1 MCVLA
6 MSFSVVYSSL
16 LLFVVVCLYFVPGRG
31 CFIAANLGLS
41 LIATM
46 ATSTALRTIVEGM
59 SSIVLAALRQG
70 TAMCYNVST
79 ALRTIVETMM
89 FVSGCVVFI
98 LRKLTA
104 MCYGTAALCALII
117 KWVLS
122 ALCARMYLYPLCVAW
137 LYHGYH
143 LPSAQLSLQHYKPG
157 GLSSA

>member
-1 MCVLA
+1 
-6 MSFSVVYSSL
+6 MSFPVVYYPL
-16 LLFVVVCLYFVPGRG
+16 LLLVLVCLYFVPGRG

-104 MCYGTAALCALII
+104 MCALII
-117 KWVLS
+117 KWV
-122 ALCARMYLYPLCVAW
+122 ARCARMYFFTSALRGLAISW
-137 LYHGYH
+137 L
-143 LPSAQLSLQHYKPG
+143 SISRQHYKSG
-157 GLSSA
+157 GLSFAYFRYS